1 MRRKAASEFECR
13 SGDLLQTL
21 LYEMVAGQLESFLS
35 LQHQHDRLVRDFGA
49 GIATLTPAFLKSFV
63 QSPSIGQL

>member
-1 MRRKAASEFECR
+1 
-13 SGDLLQTL
+13 
-21 LYEMVAGQLESFLS
+21 MVAGQLESFLS